1 MKRAVSLIL
10 ALALVLSLA
19 PVTAQAASPAYGNEV
34 WLQDTVLHE
43 GVTLSDNIYWSTY
56 YSQLRHEYYMTYTPG
71 QQVRAVTAYGASVC
85 DRITAST
92 AAQTYEAM
100 GYRVVGAING
110 DFYDTATGYPLGLL
124 VSGGE
129 ILSGS
134 SNYYAVGFRADGSAV
149 MGSPNLKITATT
161 RGQALSLAAINKP
174 RVENGGITMLTY
186 DFRTDHTTGT
196 TTAGVSVLATI
207 LSGTAAIGGEMLLRV
222 DQVVEDTSALTIGEN
237 QVVLTTSLTGYAQGL
252 TTLRSMVPGET
263 FTVSFTANPEWMGVT
278 EAIGAMYLLVN
289 NGTAIQGGFPSGNAP
304 RTAIGLKANGEVVLY
319 TVDGRQSGYSMGS
332 SMNVLAQ
339 RMAELGCVTAI
350 CLDGGGSTTM
360 VSATPDSSVSQL
372 INSPSDGS
380 QRKVSNHLLL
390 IASGMPTNIPHHVYL
405 SASAPVVLAGHT
417 VELTANVVDSAYFPM
432 SGQPV
437 TLTASS
443 GVIEGNT
450 FIAPAQ
456 GGTVTITA
464 TSGGMSATVNIL
476 VIDSPDSM
484 TIKRGNSAISSL
496 TMVPGSTAELSVSVV
511 YNHMELETTPA
522 DFIWSVDP
530 ALGTIDENGVLRT
543 SYTEGKGTITV
554 TKGTS
559 TVTIPLTVDADSPFV
574 DTEGH
579 WGSAYMAAL
588 YHQGVLT
595 GVTEGDQLYAY
606 PDQGVTRKEFAVLL
620 SRYMGINTADYASVE
635 VPFADMDQ
643 VDTWATD
650 AVRAMYAL
658 GIVGGSTV
666 NGQQVF
672 DPNSILTRAQAVTM
686 LGRMQNT
693 EGIVPADLSV
703 FSDAASVPSYAL
715 EHFQTMVS
723 LGVISGNDGK
733 LDPNG
738 TMTRAAICKILATMP

>member
-149 MGSPNLKITATT
+149 MGSPNLQITATS
-161 RGQALSLAAINKP
+161 RGQTLSLAAINKP
-174 RVENGGITMLTY
+174 RVENGGVTMLTY

-222 DQVVEDTSALTIGEN
+222 DQVVEDSSALTIGEN
-237 QVVLTTSLTGYAQGL
+237 QVVLTTSLTGYTQGL
-252 TTLRSMVPGET
+252 TMLRSMLPGET

-390 IASGMPTNIPHHVYL
+390 IASGTPTNIPHHVYL

-464 TSGGMSATVNIL
+464 SSGGLSATVDIL

-484 TIKRGNSAISSL
+484 TIKRGSSTISSL

-588 YHQGVLT
+588 YHQGILT
-595 GVTEGDQLYAY
+595 GVTVGDQLYAY
-606 PDQGVTRKEFAVLL
+606 PDQGVTRQEFVVLL

-643 VDTWATD
+643 VDSWAAD
-650 AVRAMYAL
+650 AVRAM
-658 GIVGGSTV
+658 
-666 NGQQVF
+666 
-672 DPNSILTRAQAVTM
+672 
-686 LGRMQNT
+686 
-693 EGIVPADLSV
+693 
-703 FSDAASVPSYAL
+703 
-715 EHFQTMVS
+715 
-723 LGVISGNDGK
+723 
-733 LDPNG
+733 
-738 TMTRAAICKILATMP
+738 

>member
-1 MKRAVSLIL
+1 MILEVLKKMNKEFFEAVELMEKEKGIQADYLYEKISNAIVVAVRRDYNGKDVVACDIDPEKKTMRVYLHKNIVDEIEDEDTDIL
-10 ALALVLSLA
+10 VEDAKKYREDAKAGEVLEIEL
-19 PVTAQAASPAYGNEV
+19 
-34 WLQDTVLHE
+34 DTMQF
-43 GVTLSDNIYWSTY
+43 G
-56 YSQLRHEYYMTYTPG
+56 
-71 QQVRAVTAYGASVC
+71 
-85 DRITAST
+85 RI
-92 AAQTYEAM
+92 AAQTAKHVIRQGIKEAER
-100 GYRVVGAING
+100 GQVIREFQSKSKDLVTAKVSRIDPING
-110 DFYDTATGYPLGLL
+110 NVTL
-124 VSGGE
+124 E
-129 ILSGS
+129 IGK
-134 SNYYAVGFRADGSAV
+134 GSAV
-149 MGSPNLKITATT
+149 LPKSE
-161 RGQALSLAAINKP
+161 Q
-174 RVENGGITMLTY
+174 
-186 DFRTDHTTGT
+186 
-196 TTAGVSVLATI
+196 
-207 LSGTAAIGGEMLLRV
+207 
-222 DQVVEDTSALTIGEN
+222 
-237 QVVLTTSLTGYAQGL
+237 
-252 TTLRSMVPGET
+252 VPGET

-543 SYTEGKGTITV
+543 SYTERKGTITV